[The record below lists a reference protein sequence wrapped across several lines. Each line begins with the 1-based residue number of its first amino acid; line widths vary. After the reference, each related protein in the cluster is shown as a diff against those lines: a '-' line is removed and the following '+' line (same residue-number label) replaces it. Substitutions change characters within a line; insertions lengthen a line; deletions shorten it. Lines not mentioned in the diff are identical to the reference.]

1 MKRLLVVDDDE
12 GTRESLRL
20 IFSQDYSL
28 KLTATSREALGVL
41 AAQSVDLILLDVLMP
56 EKDGV
61 TLLKELTA
69 LYPETPVIMI
79 SASTNARPIV
89 ESMKSG
95 TVDFVTKPFDV
106 KELRHLVKRSLEHQT
121 LRQRVKAME
130 SDVKRVF
137 PEEGMIGDS
146 ASFQAALQNAKRAA
160 QTDATVLIHG
170 ESGTGKEMVARH
182 IHRWSDRASEPF
194 VAVHCAAIPEALMES
209 ELFGHE
215 KGAFTNATSQK
226 LGRFDLAG
234 SGTLFFDEVGEMSL
248 NTQVKLLRVL
258 QEREYM
264 RLGGNR
270 VLHTNARILAATNR
284 NLLEQVR
291 IGAFREDLYYRL
303 NVVPIE
309 IPPLRERHQD
319 VVRLCFHYLE
329 QFRANLNADVTEIE
343 PDALEALQAYPWPGN
358 IRELRNVIERSVV
371 LHGHHPSLPRH
382 LLPHEFQDPAQIPT
396 LSTQALTEN
405 LSQSVEQVERELLI
419 EALRACDGVQ
429 TRAAKML
436 GTTRRI
442 LKYKMDKHHISL
454 PLEEEENL

>member
-1 MKRLLVVDDDE
+1 MKRLLIVDDDV
-12 GTRESLRL
+12 GTRESLRM
-20 IFSQDYSL
+20 IFSHEYSIT
-28 KLTATSREALGVL
+28 LTASAKEALGVL
-41 AAQSVDLILLDVLMP
+41 SAQSVDLILLDVLMP

-79 SASTNARPIV
+79 SASTSARPIV

-95 TVDFVTKPFDV
+95 AVDFVTKPFDI
-106 KELRHLVKRSLEHQT
+106 KELRHLVRRALEHHT

-130 SDVKRVF
+130 SDVKRLY
-137 PEEGMIGDS
+137 PEEGLIGES
-146 ASFQAALQNAKRAA
+146 PAFQSALQNARRAA

-170 ESGTGKEMVARH
+170 ESGTGKEMIARQ
-182 IHRWSDRASEPF
+182 IHTWSDRATEPF
-194 VAVHCAAIPEALMES
+194 VAVHCASIPEPLMES

-215 KGAFTNATSQK
+215 RGAFTNANKQK

-291 IGAFREDLYYRL
+291 KGAFREDLYYRL

-309 IPPLRERHQD
+309 IPPLRQRLDD
-319 VVRLCFHYLE
+319 VGFLATYFLD
-329 QFRANLNADVTEIE
+329 QFSKNLNAHTREFE
-343 PDALEALQAYPWPGN
+343 PDALEALQTYDWPGN

-371 LHGHHPSLPRH
+371 LHGHHMRLPRH
-382 LLPHEFQDPAQIPT
+382 LLPNEFQDPEHLQT
-396 LSTQALTEN
+396 LSPHTLKEN
-405 LSQSVEQVERELLI
+405 LSASVEQVERELLV

-442 LKYKMDKHHISL
+442 LKYKMDKHNITL
-454 PLEEEENL
+454 PLEAED

>member
-1 MKRLLVVDDDE
+1 MKRLLIVDDDV
-12 GTRESLRL
+12 GTRESLRM
-20 IFSQDYSL
+20 IFSSDYSIT
-28 KLTATSREALGVL
+28 LTASAEEALGVL

-95 TVDFVTKPFDV
+95 AVDFVTKPFDV
-106 KELRHLVKRSLEHQT
+106 KELRHLVKRSLEHYT

-130 SDVKRVF
+130 SDMQRLY
-137 PEEGMIGDS
+137 PEEGLIGES
-146 ASFQAALQNAKRAA
+146 PAFQYALQNARRAA

-170 ESGTGKEMVARH
+170 ESGTGKEMIARQ
-182 IHRWSDRASEPF
+182 IHTWSERAQEPF
-194 VAVHCAAIPEALMES
+194 VAVHCASIPETLMES

-215 KGAFTNATSQK
+215 KGAFTNASKQK

-248 NTQVKLLRVL
+248 STQVKLLRVL

-284 NLLEQVR
+284 DLLEQVR
-291 IGAFREDLYYRL
+291 KGDFREDLYYRL

-309 IPPLRERHQD
+309 IPPLRKRLDD
-319 VVRLCFHYLE
+319 VGLLATHFLE
-329 QFRANLNADVTEIE
+329 QFRTNLNAHTREFE
-343 PDALEALQAYPWPGN
+343 PEALEALQTYEWPGN

-371 LHGHHPSLPRH
+371 LHGHHARLPRH
-382 LLPHEFQDPAQIPT
+382 LLPNEFQDPSSPQVISPNT
-396 LSTQALTEN
+396 LKEN
-405 LSQSVEQVERELLI
+405 LSASVEQVERELLI

-442 LKYKMDKHHISL
+442 LKYKMDKHQITL
-454 PLEEEENL
+454 PLEEEDE